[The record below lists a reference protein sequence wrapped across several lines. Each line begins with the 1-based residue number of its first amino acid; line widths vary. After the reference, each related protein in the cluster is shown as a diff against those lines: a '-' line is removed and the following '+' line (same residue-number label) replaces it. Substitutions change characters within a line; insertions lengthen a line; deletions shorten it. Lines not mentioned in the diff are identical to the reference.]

1 MAYNNM
7 LEILQVDTRFLNEDA
22 SDWSNSN
29 DYQAAMTNIEA
40 LNVINDC
47 AERGVKL
54 SSDFLSAPKF
64 KEHYQDLLQVVLQDR
79 QRQSSPCRRITTNDR
94 RYSLYA

>member
-1 MAYNNM
+1 MF
-7 LEILQVDTRFLNEDA
+7 EILQVDTRFLNEDV
-22 SDWSNSN
+22 SDWSNRN

-40 LNVINDC
+40 LNVINVINDC

-54 SSDFLSAPKF
+54 SSDFLSAPKI

-79 QRQSSPCRRITTNDR
+79 QRQSSPCRRITTNER

>member
-1 MAYNNM
+1 MF
-7 LEILQVDTRFLNEDA
+7 EILQVDTRFLNEDV
-22 SDWSNSN
+22 SDWSNRN

-54 SSDFLSAPKF
+54 SSDFLSAPKI
-64 KEHYQDLLQVVLQDR
+64 KEHYQDLLQVVIQYR
-79 QRQSSPCRRITTNDR
+79 QRQSRPCRRITTYER